1 MDYTFKSVLTPFDFF
16 RLSMHRTYHSV
27 IGVCNIVFTVAVFL
41 LTAHFW
47 NQTSDFI
54 EVLLFVG
61 CILFPVLQPLAVYM
75 KAKAQARMVPQD
87 MVLKFDDVGLHVST
101 GGKSETI
108 RWEKLKG
115 VVREYKMI
123 ILFSDARHGYILTDR
138 MLGGEKEMFYEQIRR
153 RISQE

>member
-1 MDYTFKSVLTPFDFF
+1 
-16 RLSMHRTYHSV
+16 
-27 IGVCNIVFTVAVFL
+27 
-41 LTAHFW
+41 
-47 NQTSDFI
+47 
-54 EVLLFVG
+54 
-61 CILFPVLQPLAVYM
+61 
-75 KAKAQARMVPQD
+75 MVPQD

-138 MLGGEKEMFYEQIRR
+138 MLGGKKEMFYEQIRR